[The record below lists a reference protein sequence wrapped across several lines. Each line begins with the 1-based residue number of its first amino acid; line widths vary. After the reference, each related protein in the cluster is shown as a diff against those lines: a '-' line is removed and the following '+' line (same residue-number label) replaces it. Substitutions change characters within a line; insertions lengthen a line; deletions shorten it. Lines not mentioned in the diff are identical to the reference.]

1 MIDNDQRWLVPVGY
15 ISVLVTLVVALLGLG
30 LFVGPEVLGVVIGGF
45 VLAGVQLVFTMILHW
60 MFIKGVFN

>member
-1 MIDNDQRWLVPVGY
+1 MIDNDQKWLVPVGY
-15 ISVLVTLVVALLGLG
+15 ISVLVTLVVALLG